1 MPFLVTFPQKICEDT
16 NFPEFLDRIRE
27 AAPKTPSYLVGST
40 KFPKAYME
48 GGFVITPRGFEK
60 TPVGL
65 RPPFYAQSGPSV
77 LQVSFDTN

>member
-1 MPFLVTFPQKICEDT
+1 MYEDT

-60 TPVGL
+60 TPDGL